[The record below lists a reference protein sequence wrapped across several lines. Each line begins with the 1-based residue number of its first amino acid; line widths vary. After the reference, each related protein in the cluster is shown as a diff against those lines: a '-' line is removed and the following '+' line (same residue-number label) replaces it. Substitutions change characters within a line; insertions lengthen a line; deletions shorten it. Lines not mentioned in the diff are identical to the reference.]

1 MKYMIPWDLIASVVI
16 AIIGSSWFANWVQSK
31 SKYSNRAILEEVQ
44 ANAADIS
51 RRRVLTFDS
60 EIRKGEKHTKEDFN
74 DVITDIDKYDEY
86 CATHPNYKNTRSV
99 IAESHIKKVYEQCLE
114 TDDFL

>member
-31 SKYSNRAILEEVQ
+31 SKYSNKAILEEVR
-44 ANAADIS
+44 ANAADVS
-51 RRRVLTFDS
+51 RRRILNFDS

-74 DVITDIDKYDEY
+74 DVIMDIDKYNKY
-86 CATHPNYKNTRSV
+86 CASHPEYPNTRAV
-99 IAESHIKKVYEQCLE
+99 MAEEHVKQVYQKSLE
-114 TDDFL
+114 DNDFL